1 MTDEYRRIRVLWPD
15 HLNLA
20 RGKYLPARLA
30 ERGTRQ
36 CVTLFSLNYDR
47 DMVPAPGAM
56 LLEGMPDLETIFD
69 LADIR
74 PGWEDGVGVVVGD
87 LQRHGKPF
95 DIAPRTVLR
104 NAVGA
109 WEELGYSPKVG
120 IEYEA
125 YIMEPD
131 GSGGWQ
137 PYDTPGS
144 MVYGTGRLC
153 DPAGIVD
160 AIMDTADD
168 IGMRIESVNAEFDMG
183 QFEFTLEYDDAMAA
197 VDEAFLFKVMA
208 REVAAKKEHLLTF
221 MPRPINGAGGNGL
234 HVNFSLTDSS
244 GANALI
250 DANGE
255 DGLSDLMRQ
264 CIAGQLEHLEAMAA
278 LCAPT
283 VNSYKRLKPAQL
295 SGYWQNWGHDHRCAT
310 VRVNPERDSSTRMEN
325 RMPDGAAN
333 PYTAVA
339 AVLTAARLGV
349 IGELECPPAESGD
362 GLENLDCEG
371 HVPED
376 LGTALDALEAATVFV
391 DALGPEMVA
400 QFVGTKRSEW
410 EKFTSW
416 MDQNHVTDWE
426 LATYLSYL

>member
-87 LQRHGKPF
+87 LQRHGKAL

-104 NAVGA
+104 NAVSA

-208 REVAAKKEHLLTF
+208 REMAAEKNHLLTF
-221 MPRPINGAGGNGL
+221 MPRPSSI
-234 HVNFSLTDSS
+234 SLSRS
-244 GANALI
+244 F
-250 DANGE
+250 
-255 DGLSDLMRQ
+255 
-264 CIAGQLEHLEAMAA
+264 
-278 LCAPT
+278 
-283 VNSYKRLKPAQL
+283 NSITL
-295 SGYWQNWGHDHRCAT
+295 
-310 VRVNPERDSSTRMEN
+310 
-325 RMPDGAAN
+325 
-333 PYTAVA
+333 
-339 AVLTAARLGV
+339 VLPRLGS
-349 IGELECPPAESGD
+349 LRR
-362 GLENLDCEG
+362 
-371 HVPED
+371 
-376 LGTALDALEAATVFV
+376 ATSVC
-391 DALGPEMVA
+391 LTRSP
-400 QFVGTKRSEW
+400 TK
-410 EKFTSW
+410 
-416 MDQNHVTDWE
+416 
-426 LATYLSYL
+426 